1 MQPRVLNARR
11 RERGCGTA
19 AGFTLIEV
27 MVVTIIISVIVAA
40 VLFSVDITGGQKTRT
55 AVSDVQLLMQGLSN
69 EAILEGGEYGLR
81 WERKGQRFVPVVGK
95 GNGWSPYSGAP
106 GERPSFKP
114 VSWKGVADAV
124 ITVDGAVFD
133 ERMKDDENFYAGWDK
148 EKASKAPLIRFL
160 PTGLWEPAG
169 EIEFFVGNRPYAR
182 LEWTAAGRM
191 SFERGD
197 AP

>member
-1 MQPRVLNARR
+1 MQPRGLNACRR
-11 RERGCGTA
+11 GRGRKAT

-40 VLFSVDITGGQKTRT
+40 VVFSIDLTGGQRTRT
-55 AVSDVQLLMQGLSN
+55 VVSNVQLLMQGLSN

-81 WERKGQRFVPVVGK
+81 WERKQQRFVPVVGR
-95 GNGWSPYSGAP
+95 GRGWSPYSGSP

-114 VSWKGVADAV
+114 VSWKGFADAV
-124 ITVDGAVFD
+124 ITVDGAVLD
-133 ERMKDDENFYAGWDK
+133 ERMKDDENFYAGWDQ
-148 EKASKAPLIRFL
+148 EKASKTPLIRFL

-169 EIEFFVGNRPYAR
+169 EIEFFVGDRPYAR
-182 LEWTAAGRM
+182 LEWTTAGKM
-191 SFERGD
+191 SFEHGN